1 MTDIPDA
8 VAAPC
13 HFNAAVQ
20 AFLGDIQQALGF
32 EVKLAASVGAGVVA
46 VEAVDLAAGVD
57 RNDVAGADLLLF
69 VGDTV
74 NDGVIHTDARRGREA
89 VQVQEIGSCTMAHDK
104 VVDDFVDLSG
114 SDTGFDRFAAR
125 FEGCRADR
133 AGFSHFFKLSGIFN
147 LDHGFQASKSLRR
160 YAVVASMEP

>member
-1 MTDIPDA
+1 M
-8 VAAPC
+8 
-13 HFNAAVQ
+13 
-20 AFLGDIQQALGF
+20 QALLGNVQQTLGF
-32 EVKLAASVGAGVVA
+32 KVDLAARIGAGVIA

-89 VQVQEIGSCTMAHDK
+89 VQVQEVGSCTMAHDK

-114 SDTGFDRFAAR
+114 SDTGFDRFAA
-125 FEGCRADR
+125 C
-133 AGFSHFFKLSGIFN
+133 L
-147 LDHGFQASKSLRR
+147 
-160 YAVVASMEP
+160 